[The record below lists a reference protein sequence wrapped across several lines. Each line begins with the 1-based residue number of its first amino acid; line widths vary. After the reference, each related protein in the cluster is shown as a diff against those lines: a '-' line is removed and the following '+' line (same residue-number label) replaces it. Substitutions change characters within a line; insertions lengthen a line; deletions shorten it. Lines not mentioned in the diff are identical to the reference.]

1 MRMEVAVL
9 RTGRMLRFDEVR
21 GYGFISPD
29 AGGEDV
35 FVHANDL
42 LNDKNAFTPGTPVE
56 FEVIEA
62 ERGLKALAV
71 RLVGKEP
78 ARGYT
83 GAEARSTGPA
93 PGSTAGSTAGLVSGS
108 MAGGVADDALCD
120 VLSPGEFLQEFTELL
135 LEADHTL
142 TALQITQLRQRLL
155 KNAQE
160 HGWVDG

>member
-1 MRMEVAVL
+1 ML
-9 RTGRMLRFDEVR
+9 RTGKMLRFDEVR

-62 ERGLKALAV
+62 ERGLKALTV

-78 ARGYT
+78 ARSHA
-83 GAEARSTGPA
+83 GAEARSTGQV
-93 PGSTAGSTAGLVSGS
+93 PGSTAGSLAGST
-108 MAGGVADDALCD
+108 AGGVADDALCD
-120 VLSPGEFLQEFTELL
+120 VLSPSEFLQEFTELL